1 MISVGLVGCGDFG
14 RRQHLARLL
23 LPSPRVRVTAVCDV
37 DETHLLAAAELV
49 REAGQPRPALHAD
62 FRDLVTRADVD
73 AVLVATPDH
82 WHALVSVAALEA
94 GKDVYCEKP
103 LSFSIAEG
111 RAIAAAARRH
121 GRVFQTGSQQR
132 SDAWYFG
139 RAYELVHRGAIG
151 RVRGVALHVGGTPAG
166 TWSRP
171 RTPPPTLDWNAWL
184 GPAPWADYTPDRCHY
199 SFRWYGD
206 YSGGTLTDHG
216 AHQCDIAQWI
226 LGTDTSGPTI
236 VSGTGTF
243 RTDQPHDVPLGFDV
257 VFTYG
262 LHGDATVRLTSERS
276 PRGGQVEIEGTDGWL
291 SVSRRRLTAS
301 DPGLLDTADDRG
313 AADAAGAA
321 DTLYRE
327 RLTTSYRRHHDD
339 WLDAIERRR
348 DGGPAGGTR
357 CDAET
362 GHRAASL
369 CHLATIAIRLGRP
382 LRWDPVVEEFVD
394 DAPANRLLA
403 RPMRGAW
410 SL

>member
-37 DETHLLAAAELV
+37 DETHRLAAAGLV

-62 FRDLVTRADVD
+62 FRDLVTRDDVD

-139 RAYELVHRGAIG
+139 RAYELVRRGAIG
-151 RVRGVALHVGGTPAG
+151 RVRSVALHVGGTPVG
-166 TWSRP
+166 DWKRP

-226 LGTDTSGPTI
+226 LGTDASGPTA

-243 RTDQPHDVPLGFDV
+243 RTDQPHDVPLAFDV

-262 LHGDATVRLTSERS
+262 LHGDATVRLTSDRA
-276 PRGGQVEIEGTDGWL
+276 PRGGQVEIEGTDGWIA
-291 SVSRRRLTAS
+291 VSRRRITVS
-301 DPGLLDTADDRG
+301 DPGLLDAP
-313 AADAAGAA
+313 AAAGGPGDAGD

-339 WLDAIERRR
+339 WLDAIERHRE
-348 DGGPAGGTR
+348 GGPAGGTR

-362 GHRAASL
+362 GHRAATL

-382 LRWDPVVEEFVD
+382 LRWDPVVEEFLD

-403 RPMRGAW
+403 RPMRGDW
-410 SL
+410 GL